1 MKKLIFCLSLF
12 MLSMTFVSAQT
23 VISEGFIKMEIV
35 DASSDDQQ
43 MAMGL
48 EMMKGTQT
56 EIFFKDGMSLSKVN
70 MMGGMVET
78 TTLFNSETEQM
89 DMLFNMMGQKMHVT
103 STPADRAMV
112 QNEQAALAKEM
123 VVTYDETDTKEIL
136 GYTCIK
142 ADISHPSIQDG
153 MSFSMYITK
162 DIKADPKMIQGLQEI
177 NLEGFPL
184 EYVMNMPQMS
194 LSISAVEMSQEVD
207 ASVFKLETGGYEKL
221 TFKEFTDRM
230 AQFGGGGFGF

>member
-1 MKKLIFCLSLF
+1 
-12 MLSMTFVSAQT
+12 MLSISFTSAQT
-23 VISEGFIKMEIV
+23 VISEGSIKMEIV
-35 DASSDDQQ
+35 DATSDNEQ

-56 EIFFKDGMSLSKVN
+56 EIFFKDNQSMSRVN

-78 TTLFNSETEQM
+78 TTLYNSETEQM

-112 QNEQAALAKEM
+112 QNEQAQLAKEM
-123 VVTYDETDTKEIL
+123 VVTYDENDTKEIL
-136 GYTCIK
+136 GYKCVK
-142 ADISHPSIQDG
+142 ADISHPAIQDG
-153 MSFSMYITK
+153 MSFSLYITR

-184 EYVMNMPQMS
+184 EYVMNMPQMTMT
-194 LSISAVEMSQEVD
+194 ISAVELSQEVD
-207 ASVFKLETGGYEKL
+207 PSVFELNTGGYEKL
-221 TFKEFTDRM
+221 TLKEFTDRM
-230 AQFGGGGFGF
+230 AQFGGGFGF